1 MESSDVQACTD
12 PGAGRRKFLKACG
25 VTALAAGATPLI
37 SSCIS
42 FGSSK
47 PAGFDVLAEDWL
59 GRLAVAIG
67 AGFVPKI
74 LGGGLKGSWAAWE
87 PEVETVGEDV
97 LEYGLAAAAAS
108 YETGGSR
115 RPAIFD
121 DSAMS
126 GRYRFIPG
134 RMGYAHPVPPVVF
147 LRVSQDRH
155 GDPHTDM
162 MIAFVDHGTKHI
174 IFKPWAWQALSLFVN
189 YLTANQ
195 DPANLSVA
203 RAVCVLTLIPAG
215 TQPQTGRIPGG
226 LVDFYNYKSRNGN
239 VKMALVQ
246 ESNGG
251 PTGVITASAIP
262 GGNGKPLVKSFR
274 LPVQP
279 SGMV

>member
-1 MESSDVQACTD
+1 MESSAAAASAEQ
-12 PGAGRRKFLKACG
+12 GSGRRRLLKAAG
-25 VTALAAGATPLI
+25 VTALAASAGPLI

-47 PAGFDVLAEDWL
+47 AGFDVLAEDWL
-59 GRLAVAIG
+59 GRLAVDIG

-74 LGGGLKGSWAAWE
+74 LGGGLTGSWAAWE
-87 PEVETVGEDV
+87 PEVQAVGEQV
-97 LEYGLAAAAAS
+97 LEYGLVAAAAS
-108 YETGGSR
+108 YQAGGSR
-115 RPAIFD
+115 PPRIFT
-121 DSAMS
+121 DSAM
-126 GRYRFIPG
+126 GDRYRYIPG
-134 RMGYAHPVPPVVF
+134 REGYAHPVPPVVF
-147 LRVSQDRH
+147 LRVSRERY

-162 MIAFVDHGTKHI
+162 MIAFVDHATKHI
-174 IFKPWAWQALSLFVN
+174 VFKPWAWQALSLFVN

-246 ESNGG
+246 ESNGR

-262 GGNGKPLVKSFR
+262 GGDGRPLVKSFK

-279 SGMV
+279 NGMM